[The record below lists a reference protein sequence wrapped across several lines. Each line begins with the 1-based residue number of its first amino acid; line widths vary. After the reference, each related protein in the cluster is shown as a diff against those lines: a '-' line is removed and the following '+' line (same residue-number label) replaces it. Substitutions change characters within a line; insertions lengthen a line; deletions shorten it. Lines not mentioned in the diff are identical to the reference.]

1 MKEYIEGFIEQLNQA
16 YEVGVSSEFIVN
28 KKKISSVLLC
38 GLGGSG
44 IGGAIVARFAQS
56 IAKVPFSICNDYHI
70 PAFVNN
76 ETLVIASSYSGD
88 TEETLTAVREAQSKG
103 AEIAAVTSGGKLK
116 DICDLN
122 GYNYILIPG
131 GKPPRTCLGLSLTE
145 QIFILVKYG
154 ILDASVLNQLQ
165 DSISLLKSNSSS
177 LIKEA
182 ENVAEVL
189 LGKISVIYSVDQYEP
204 ISIRFRQQLNEN
216 SKELCWHQKFP
227 ELNHNEIVGWASGNS
242 NLAVVIL
249 RNKDDYYR
257 TQERIEFMK
266 TVVKQKGASVTEI
279 WSKGNSFLE
288 KALYLIYLTDWTS
301 LFIANKKGVDPI
313 EIRVID
319 ALKDHLATIK

>member
-1 MKEYIEGFIEQLNQA
+1 MKEHIEGFINQLEQA
-16 YEVGVSSEFIVN
+16 YEIGLSSNFTVN
-28 KKKISSVLLC
+28 KKKISNVLLC

-44 IGGAIVARFAQS
+44 IGGAIVAKLAQS
-56 IAKVPFSICNDYHI
+56 SAKIPFMVCNDYHI
-70 PAFVNN
+70 PTFVNN
-76 ETLVIASSYSGD
+76 ETLVIASSYSGN
-88 TEETLTAVREAQSKG
+88 TEETIAAVKEAQSRG
-103 AEIAAVTSGGKLK
+103 AEIAAVTSGGELK
-116 DICDLN
+116 EICELN
-122 GYNYILIPG
+122 GFNYILIPG
-131 GKPPRTCLGLSLTE
+131 GNPPRTCICLSLTA
-145 QIFILVKYG
+145 QIFILVKYS
-154 ILDASVLNQLQ
+154 ILDSSVLNQLKA
-165 DSISLLKSNSSS
+165 SVLVLKSN
-177 LIKEA
+177 
-182 ENVAEVL
+182 NVALKEEANNVAQVL
-189 LGKISVIYSVDQYEP
+189 LDKISVIYSVDQYEP

-288 KALYLIYLTDWTS
+288 RALYLIYLTDWTS

-313 EIRVID
+313 EISVID
-319 ALKDHLATIK
+319 ALKDYLATIK

>member
-1 MKEYIEGFIEQLNQA
+1 MKEYIEGFINQLEQA
-16 YEVGVSSEFIVN
+16 YKIGVATDFIVN
-28 KKKISSVLLC
+28 KKKISNVLLC

-44 IGGAIVARFAQS
+44 IGGAIVAKFAQS
-56 IAKVPFSICNDYHI
+56 SAKIPFVICNDYHI
-70 PAFVNN
+70 PSFVNN

-88 TEETLTAVREAQSKG
+88 TEETLTAVKEAQFKG
-103 AEIAAVTSGGKLK
+103 AEIAAVTSGGELK
-116 DICDLN
+116 TICELN

-131 GKPPRTCLGLSLTE
+131 GKPPRTCIGLSLTE
-145 QIFILVKYG
+145 QIFILVRYG

-165 DSISLLKSNSSS
+165 AAISLLKSNTHS
-177 LIKEA
+177 LKEEA
-182 ENVAEVL
+182 NNVAEVL
-189 LGKISVIYSVDQYEP
+189 LGKMSVIYSVDQYEP

-266 TVVKQKGASVTEI
+266 TVVEQKGASVTEI
-279 WSKGNSFLE
+279 WSKGDSFLE

-301 LFIANKKGVDPI
+301 LFIANNKGVDPI